1 MKAIMEN
8 INMLFSLRRTCFLM
22 WVNKTES
29 LDQYIALRLI
39 AINVHT
45 HKHTHKHTHTHTHT
59 HTNTENNSNEPFNG
73 MHAFCFLLCL
83 FALM

>member
-1 MKAIMEN
+1 
-8 INMLFSLRRTCFLM
+8 MLLSQNACEGTCFLM

-45 HKHTHKHTHTHTHT
+45 HTHTLTHTHTHFSPIA
-59 HTNTENNSNEPFNG
+59 TNNY
-73 MHAFCFLLCL
+73 
-83 FALM
+83 